1 MSLGNFNPNILRNKQ
16 YSVPFYLNIPI
27 KRERFLFFS
36 LFILLRGGVNTG
48 RQAMASPNKHT
59 NQTLH
64 VSLVCVCMY
73 IFILF
78 VFFVGYWELVKR
90 IFLLTCIFVPNLP
103 YSDD

>member
-1 MSLGNFNPNILRNKQ
+1 
-16 YSVPFYLNIPI
+16 
-27 KRERFLFFS
+27 
-36 LFILLRGGVNTG
+36 
-48 RQAMASPNKHT
+48 MASPNKHT